1 MHFQWANFFHIYQ
14 PPNWSPRIIKKVA
27 NESYRPI
34 ISILKRN
41 PKIKITLN
49 ISASLTEQLHELG
62 LKDVITGF
70 AKLAKK
76 KQVEFTGTA
85 IYHPILPLLPT
96 NEIIRQIKINTKINQ
111 KYFGKVYSPRG
122 FFPPEMAYGRKV
134 ATAIEL
140 LGYKWILTD
149 EICYNG
155 RLDSAKLNTAY
166 KIKNTK
172 VNIIFRNRYISDYF
186 SFHSNP
192 NNPQYF
198 WNEVKHEGRN
208 KPALITGMDGENL
221 GHHRLGWDIFWE
233 NLVTDE
239 KVSTLTMSELLKKYK
254 KTKIISPRRGNWS
267 SQPREIS
274 QGVPYILW
282 DDPHNKIHGYQWHL
296 IRHVAELVEKN
307 KTHKNYK
314 TARELLDKRM
324 ASDQMW
330 WASAKPWWSL
340 SIIKKKTKELVE
352 ISNLLI
358 KDNKLTK
365 KLSMNIVKEASA
377 WQKENKFKNIADK
390 YLQTN
395 EDKCGGVRF
404 IGGKKITS

>member
-49 ISASLTEQLHELG
+49 ISASLTEQLFELG

-70 AKLAKK
+70 GQLAKK

-96 NEIIRQIKINTKINQ
+96 NEIIRQIKLNTEVNQ
-111 KYFGKVYSPRG
+111 KYFGKIFKPRG

-134 ATAIEL
+134 ATAIEK

-149 EICYNG
+149 EICYDGQLN
-155 RLDSAKLNTAY
+155 SAKLNTAY
-166 KIKNTK
+166 KIKGTK
-172 VNIIFRNRYISDYF
+172 LNIIFRNRYISDYF

-198 WNEVKHEGRN
+198 WQEIEQEGRN

-221 GHHRLGWDIFWE
+221 GHHRKGWDLFWE
-233 NLVTDE
+233 NLVTDK
-239 KVSTLTMSELLKKYK
+239 KVTTLTLSELLKKYK
-254 KTKIISPRRGNWS
+254 STKIISPRRGSWS
-267 SQPREIS
+267 SQPREINN
-274 QGVPYILW
+274 GIPYVLW
-282 DDPHNKIHGYQWHL
+282 DDPHNKIHQYQWRL
-296 IRHVAELVEKN
+296 VRHVAELVEKN
-307 KTHKNYK
+307 KSSDNYVQ
-314 TARELLDKRM
+314 ARELLDKRM

-340 SIIKKKTKELVE
+340 SIIKKKTKELIE
-352 ISNLLI
+352 IVKLI
-358 KDNKLTK
+358 NPED
-365 KLSMNIVKEASA
+365 KLSKQLNHTIITEAA
-377 WQKENKFKNIADK
+377 DWQKENIFKNIADK
-390 YLQTN
+390 YLLTN
-395 EDKCGGVRF
+395 EDKGGGVRF